1 MSIMHL
7 PVLIV
12 GAGKPA
18 RKSKSLELAKEGSS
32 KFDTHVLD
40 AAENPGIGDV
50 RNLQGNFSRR
60 PFESKYQTF
69 IILEAQNLTLEA
81 QNALLKILEEPAAS
95 VKILLTA
102 PTSEGLLSTIT
113 SRCQKLELTGN
124 LEEVIDEALFK
135 KFLNSDSYER
145 YKMIDK
151 LDIEAW
157 EAAWRRVLLNL
168 FTSGEARQLKGVQGA
183 KILNYV
189 KLVAKMKSL
198 RKRRAS
204 IKLIKSLLLLS
215 IPPVSLVGEGL

>member
-1 MSIMHL
+1 MHL

-12 GAGKPA
+12 GASKPA
-18 RKSKSLELAKEGSS
+18 RENKSLEFAKEGSS
-32 KFDTHVLD
+32 KFDTHILD
-40 AAENPGIGDV
+40 AAEDPGIGDI
-50 RNLQGNFSRR
+50 RNFQVNFSLR

-81 QNALLKILEEPAAS
+81 QNALLKILEEPAGS

-113 SRCQKLELTGN
+113 SRCQNLELTEKSEE
-124 LEEVIDEALFK
+124 EEVVNEALLK
-135 KFLNSDSYER
+135 RFLDSDSYER

-151 LDIEAW
+151 LDIETW

-168 FTSGEARQLKGVQGA
+168 FTSAEGRQLKGAQGG

-189 KLVAKMKSL
+189 KLIAKMKSL

>member
-1 MSIMHL
+1 MHL
-7 PVLIV
+7 PVVIV

-18 RKSKSLELAKEGSS
+18 RKSRSLEFAKEGSS
-32 KFDTHVLD
+32 KFDTHILD

-50 RNLQGNFSRR
+50 RNLQVNFSRR

-113 SRCQKLELTGN
+113 SRCQKLELTEKS
-124 LEEVIDEALFK
+124 EEVINEALFK
-135 KFLNSDSYER
+135 KFLNSDSYES

-157 EAAWRRVLLNL
+157 EAAWRGVLLNL
-168 FTSGEARQLKGVQGA
+168 FTSGEGSQLKGAQEA

-189 KLVAKMKSL
+189 KLIAKMKSL
-198 RKRRAS
+198 RQRKAS

-215 IPPVSLVGEGL
+215 IPPVSLINEGL

>member
-12 GAGKPA
+12 GASKPA
-18 RKSKSLELAKEGSS
+18 RENKSLEFAKEGSS
-32 KFDTHVLD
+32 KFDTHILD

-50 RNLQGNFSRR
+50 RNLQVNFSRR

-113 SRCQKLELTGN
+113 SRCQKLELTGKS
-124 LEEVIDEALFK
+124 EEVIDEALFK

-157 EAAWRRVLLNL
+157 EAAWRGGLLNL
-168 FTSGEARQLKGVQGA
+168 FTSDERRQLKGAQGA

-189 KLVAKMKSL
+189 KLIAKMRSL
-198 RKRRAS
+198 RKRKAS

>member
-157 EAAWRRVLLNL
+157 EAAWRGALLNL
-168 FTSGEARQLKGVQGA
+168 FTSGEGSQLKGAQEA

-189 KLVAKMKSL
+189 KLIAKMKSL
-198 RKRRAS
+198 RQRKAS

-215 IPPVSLVGEGL
+215 IPPVSLINEGL

>member
-1 MSIMHL
+1 MHL
-7 PVLIV
+7 PVVIV

-18 RKSKSLELAKEGSS
+18 RKSRSLEFAKEGSS
-32 KFDTHVLD
+32 KFDTHILD

-50 RNLQGNFSRR
+50 RNLQVNFSRR

-102 PTSEGLLSTIT
+102 PTPEGLLSTVT
-113 SRCQKLELTGN
+113 SRCQNLELTEKS
-124 LEEVIDEALFK
+124 EEVINEALFK

-157 EAAWRRVLLNL
+157 EAAWRGVLLNL
-168 FTSGEARQLKGVQGA
+168 FTSGEGNQLKGAQGA
-183 KILNYV
+183 KILNYIQ
-189 KLVAKMKSL
+189 LIAKMKSL
-198 RKRRAS
+198 RKRKAS
-204 IKLIKSLLLLS
+204 VKLIKSLLLLS

>member
-1 MSIMHL
+1 MHL
-7 PVLIV
+7 PVVIV

-18 RKSKSLELAKEGSS
+18 RKSRSLEFAKEGSS
-32 KFDTHVLD
+32 KFDTHILD

-50 RNLQGNFSRR
+50 RNLQVNFSRR

-113 SRCQKLELTGN
+113 SRCQKLELTEKS
-124 LEEVIDEALFK
+124 EEVINEALFK

-157 EAAWRRVLLNL
+157 EAAWRGVLLNL
-168 FTSGEARQLKGVQGA
+168 FTSGEGSQLKGAQEA

-189 KLVAKMKSL
+189 KLIAKMKSL
-198 RKRRAS
+198 RQRKAS

-215 IPPVSLVGEGL
+215 IPPVSLINEGL

>member
-1 MSIMHL
+1 MHL

-12 GAGKPA
+12 GAGKLVREGKA
-18 RKSKSLELAKEGSS
+18 LDFAKEGSS

-50 RNLQGNFSRR
+50 RNLQVNFSRR

-69 IILEAQNLTLEA
+69 IILEAQSLTLEA

-95 VKILLTA
+95 VKMLLTA

-157 EAAWRRVLLNL
+157 EAAWRGVLLNL
-168 FTSGEARQLKGVQGA
+168 FTSGEGSQLKGAQEA

-189 KLVAKMKSL
+189 KLIAKMKSL
-198 RKRRAS
+198 RQRKAS

-215 IPPVSLVGEGL
+215 IPPVSLINEGL

>member
-1 MSIMHL
+1 MHL
-7 PVLIV
+7 PVVIV

-18 RKSKSLELAKEGSS
+18 RKSRSLEFAKEGSS
-32 KFDTHVLD
+32 KFDTHILD

-50 RNLQGNFSRR
+50 RNLQVNFSRR

-113 SRCQKLELTGN
+113 SRCQKLELTEKS
-124 LEEVIDEALFK
+124 EEVINEALFK

-157 EAAWRRVLLNL
+157 EAAWRGVLLNL
-168 FTSGEARQLKGVQGA
+168 FTSGEGSQLKGAQGA

-189 KLVAKMKSL
+189 KLIAKMKSL
-198 RKRRAS
+198 RQRKAS

-215 IPPVSLVGEGL
+215 IPPVSLINEGL

>member
-1 MSIMHL
+1 MHL
-7 PVLIV
+7 PVVIV

-18 RKSKSLELAKEGSS
+18 RKSRSLEFAKEGSS
-32 KFDTHVLD
+32 KFDTHILD

-50 RNLQGNFSRR
+50 RNLQVNFSRR

-113 SRCQKLELTGN
+113 SRCQKLELTEKS
-124 LEEVIDEALFK
+124 EEVVSEALLK
-135 KFLNSDSYER
+135 KFLNSNSYER
-145 YKMIDK
+145 YRMIDK

-157 EAAWRRVLLNL
+157 EAAWRGVLLNL
-168 FTSGEARQLKGVQGA
+168 FTSGEGSQLKGAQEA

-189 KLVAKMKSL
+189 KLIAKMKSL
-198 RKRRAS
+198 RQRKAS

-215 IPPVSLVGEGL
+215 IPQSSLVGERL